1 MNRSIGTA
9 WAAAAALLVLAGC
22 GAQDGLAAAGGE
34 VSVAPSAGVA
44 ADSGDAS
51 ASDASAGDARYG
63 LPCPA
68 SAAARPPVTPDG
80 LPATTLP
87 CLGPGPDVTLSGL
100 GQPPTVLNVWA
111 SWCPPCRAEM
121 PMLADL
127 AADAGD
133 QLNVLG
139 VNVLD
144 DRDAAADY
152 AALVPLA
159 SVYDADGATRA
170 SLGWTGPPVT
180 LFIDSSGRVVHRI
193 IGRIPDEGTLRAD
206 VAQYLGVSVPND

>member
-1 MNRSIGTA
+1 MKRST
-9 WAAAAALLVLAGC
+9 AALLAVPAAAVAFAVAGC
-22 GAQDGLAAAGGE
+22 GAQDGLAAAGE
-34 VSVAPSAGVA
+34 DVVAEPQSGAPAGQSTA
-44 ADSGDAS
+44 EATEPE
-51 ASDASAGDARYG
+51 ARYG
-63 LPCPA
+63 LACPPSDAARAPA
-68 SAAARPPVTPDG
+68 SPDG
-80 LPATTLP
+80 LPDTTLP
-87 CLGPGPDVTLSGL
+87 CLGPGPEVTLSGL
-100 GQPPTVLNVWA
+100 GPPPTVLNVWA

-121 PMLADL
+121 PMLAAL

-180 LFIDSSGRVVHRI
+180 LFIDPSGRVVHRI
-193 IGRIPDEGTLRAD
+193 IGRIPDERTLRDD
-206 VAQYLGVSVPND
+206 VEQYLGVSLPDD